1 MDQIKFE
8 RILNH
13 VQKPARYIGG
23 ENGSIYKDKNN
34 IKLRFAFC
42 FPDSYEVGMSC
53 QAIQILYHTLNS
65 SDDIWCERAF
75 MPWFDMLKEM
85 KENNLPLYALESK
98 DNLKDFDVLGF
109 TMQYE
114 LSYTNILAM
123 IDLSDIPLTA
133 DKRSENDPII
143 VCGGP
148 CCCNPEPMA
157 EFIDMF
163 LLGDGET
170 LDNEVCDMI
179 IKCKDEG
186 LNRKET
192 ILKCAEIEGVYI
204 PSLYNVEYNP
214 DGTVS
219 NYFSL
224 YGERKTAKKRIEL
237 NIDKVPYPV
246 NPIVPSMQV
255 IHDRPSVEVLRGCI
269 RGCRFC
275 QAGFIY
281 RPFRWK
287 HAETLCTQA
296 RALIDNTGYDE
307 LSLLSLSTSDH
318 PELET
323 LIDGLLS
330 WTIDNNVNLSLP
342 SMRVDA
348 FTPELAE
355 KIRKVRESGLT
366 FAAEAGTQR
375 LRDVINKN
383 ITEENILSGCKEAF
397 ESGYTSVKLYFM
409 IGLPT
414 ETDEDILAIGDLCQ
428 KIVDLF
434 YSLPSKPKGKS
445 VSVSASVSCFIPKP
459 NTPFEICSYNGVEEL
474 KRKQKLLRDH
484 VKSKKISLSWHDAEI
499 GLIEALLARG
509 DRKVSQIIKNAYSD
523 GAVFDAWGEGFS
535 FDRWIKASKDAGL
548 DIDFYTAR
556 TRDYTETE
564 PWDIVDYG
572 VSKKFLESE
581 FKKAIQAVTTPN
593 CKEKCSGCGI
603 NRFCGRDCFANI

>member
-1 MDQIKFE
+1 MLE
-8 RILNH
+8 RVLNR

-23 ENGSIYKDKNN
+23 ELGSITKKPDK

-42 FPDSYEVGMSC
+42 FPDSYEVGMSS

-65 SDDIWCERAF
+65 SDDIWCERCF
-75 MPWFDMLKEM
+75 MPWFDMIDEM
-85 KENNLPLYALESK
+85 RENHIPLFALESK
-98 DNLKDFDVLGF
+98 DPLKDFDVLGF
-109 TMQYE
+109 TLQYE

-123 IDLSDIPLTA
+123 LDLSGIPLFSK
-133 DKRSENDPII
+133 DRSENDPII

-148 CCCNPEPMA
+148 CSCNPEPLA
-157 EFIDMF
+157 DFVDLF
-163 LLGDGET
+163 FLGDGEKLT
-170 LDNEVCDMI
+170 NEVCEKI
-179 IKCKDEG
+179 IECKDKS
-186 LNRKET
+186 LDKVD
-192 ILKCAEIEGVYI
+192 ILIECAKIEGVYA
-204 PSLYNVEYNP
+204 PSLYSVEYND
-214 DGTVS
+214 DGTIKQYIPQSGAPSTV
-219 NYFSL
+219 
-224 YGERKTAKKRIEL
+224 RKRVEM
-237 NIDKVPYPV
+237 DFDSVPYPV

-287 HAETLCTQA
+287 HAETLCKQA
-296 RALIDNTGYDE
+296 KSIIDNTGYDE

-318 PELET
+318 PELEP

-330 WTIDNNVNLSLP
+330 WTIDNKVNLSLP

-383 ITEENILSGCKEAF
+383 ITEENILTGCKEAF

-409 IGLPT
+409 MGLPT

-428 KIVDLF
+428 KIVDLY
-434 YSLPSKPKGKS
+434 YSLPTKPKGKS

-459 NTPFEICSYNGVEEL
+459 DTPFEVCPYNGVDEL
-474 KRKQKLLRDH
+474 ERKQKLLRSSIR
-484 VKSKKISLSWHDAEI
+484 SKKISLSWHDAQSSY
-499 GLIEALLARG
+499 IEALLARG
-509 DRKVSQIIKNAYSD
+509 DRRVSSVIYNAYKS

-535 FDRWIKASKDAGL
+535 YDRWLQAAKESGL

-556 TRDYTETE
+556 QRSFDEKE
-564 PWDIVDYG
+564 PWDILDYG
-572 VSKKFLESE
+572 VKKKYLKREYDRAVN
-581 FKKAIQAVTTPN
+581 AITTPN
-593 CKEKCSGCGI
+593 CREQCNGCGI
-603 NRFCGRDCFANI
+603 NQFCGRECFANV

>member
-1 MDQIKFE
+1 MDQSLFE
-8 RILNH
+8 KVLNR

-23 ENGSIYKDKNN
+23 ELGCVYKNKND

-75 MPWFDMLKEM
+75 MPWFDMLEEM
-85 KENNLPLYALESK
+85 RNNDLKLFALESK
-98 DNLKDFDVLGF
+98 DPLKEFDVLGF

-123 IDLSDIPLTA
+123 IDLSGIPLLSIE
-133 DKRSENDPII
+133 RSEEDPII
-143 VCGGP
+143 ICGGP

-157 EFIDMF
+157 DFVDAF
-163 LLGDGET
+163 LLGDGER
-170 LDNEVCDMI
+170 LDNEVCEKI
-179 IKCKDEG
+179 IQCKAEG
-186 LNRKET
+186 LNKAET
-192 ILKCAEIEGVYI
+192 LLRCSEIEGVYVPSLYSVRYKEDGTIEEYI
-204 PSLYNVEYNP
+204 PSLGAP
-214 DGTVS
+214 
-219 NYFSL
+219 
-224 YGERKTAKKRIEL
+224 KTIKKRVEL
-237 NIDKVPYPV
+237 DVDKVPYPL

-287 HAETLCTQA
+287 HADTLCKQSK
-296 RALIDNTGYDE
+296 ALIENTGYDE

-318 PELET
+318 PELEP
-323 LIDGLLS
+323 LIDGLLT
-330 WTIDNNVNLSLP
+330 WTVDNKVNLSLP

-375 LRDVINKN
+375 LRNVINKN
-383 ITEENILSGCKEAF
+383 ITEENILSGCREAF

-409 IGLPT
+409 MGLPT
-414 ETDEDILAIGDLCQ
+414 ETDEDVLAIGDLCQ

-434 YSLPSKPKGKS
+434 YSLPTKPKGKS

-459 NTPFEICSYNGVEEL
+459 KTPFEVCPYNGVEEL
-474 KRKQKLLRDH
+474 LRKQKMLRDH
-484 VKSKKISLSWHDAEI
+484 VKSKKITLSWHDAEI
-499 GLIEALLARG
+499 GMIEALLARG
-509 DRKVSQIIKNAYSD
+509 DRRVGEVIINAYLD
-523 GAVFDAWGEGFS
+523 GAVFDAWVEGFS
-535 FDRWIKASKDAGL
+535 YDRWMNALKNAGL
-548 DIDFYTAR
+548 DMSFYTSR
-556 TRDYTETE
+556 TRDYSEIE
-564 PWDIVDYG
+564 PWDILDYG
-572 VSKKFLESE
+572 VNKKFLERE
-581 FKKAIQAVTTPN
+581 YKKALLAETTPN
-593 CKEKCSGCGI
+593 CREQCSGCGI
-603 NRFCGRDCFANI
+603 NKFCGRECFANI

>member
-366 FAAEAGTQR
+366 FAAEAGT
-375 LRDVINKN
+375 
-383 ITEENILSGCKEAF
+383 EENILSGCKEAF